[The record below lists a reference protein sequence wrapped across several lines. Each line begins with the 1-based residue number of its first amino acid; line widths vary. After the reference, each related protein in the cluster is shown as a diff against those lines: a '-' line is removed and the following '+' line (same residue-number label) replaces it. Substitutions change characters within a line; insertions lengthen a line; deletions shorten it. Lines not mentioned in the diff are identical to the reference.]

1 MKAIDVLPL
10 ITVWS
15 TVDGAT
21 WSSASMRSSSY
32 LLRVLA
38 HRGLFINGLTQKAG

>member
-1 MKAIDVLPL
+1 M
-10 ITVWS
+10 
-15 TVDGAT
+15 VDGAT

-38 HRGLFINGLTQKAG
+38 HRGLFINGLTQKAGQSNLS